1 MKNRK
6 SFVYI
11 EEEFYQEV
19 QRRGPFLNKSGRK
32 WTPMRAASLNMPDG
46 VVPKVLP
53 IEEDLI
59 SKDDELENEEVGIKK
74 SLFDC
79 NEEGI
84 VVDQQM
90 IDPTD
95 YLIDIQS
102 MEMISSMEMVS
113 SMDLCF
119 E

>member
-19 QRRGPFLNKSGRK
+19 QRRGPYLNKSGRK
-32 WTPMRAASLNMPDG
+32 WTPTRAARINIPNGD
-46 VVPKVLP
+46 VPKVLT

-59 SKDDELENEEVGIKK
+59 PQTDDFENEEVGIKE
-74 SLFDC
+74 SLYDC
-79 NEEGI
+79 NEEEI
-84 VVDQQM
+84 VVEQQI

-95 YLIDIQS
+95 YLLDLQS
-102 MEMISSMEMVS
+102 MEMISSMEMTP